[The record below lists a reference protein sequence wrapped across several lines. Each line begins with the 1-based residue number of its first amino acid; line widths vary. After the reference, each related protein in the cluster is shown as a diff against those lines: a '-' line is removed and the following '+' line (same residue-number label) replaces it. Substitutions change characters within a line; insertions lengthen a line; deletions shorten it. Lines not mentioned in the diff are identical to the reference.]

1 MTIIHRLIKWYNDQ
15 MAAAWRKLRTW
26 NPTWF
31 VNPFFSP
38 ALFWIDAMTEAG
50 RAFAKGLE
58 AGRKHIEDGGEFTGF
73 SPEVWG
79 HLQRSAATITFGY
92 QEDEDTQEQ

>member
-1 MTIIHRLIKWYNDQ
+1 
-15 MAAAWRKLRTW
+15 
-26 NPTWF
+26 
-31 VNPFFSP
+31 
-38 ALFWIDAMTEAG
+38 MTEAG